1 MSRTKSQS
9 HNYYFK
15 KHELSSY
22 FLKFVRY
29 NINAVTTKIG
39 VDVNGHPDTMVHSV
53 VTALDAHFC

>member
-1 MSRTKSQS
+1 MSRTKSQN

-15 KHELSSY
+15 KPEWSSY
-22 FLKFVRY
+22 FLKFVIY

-39 VDVNGHPDTMVHSV
+39 INVNGHPDTMVYSV